1 MTTETMIQPKVTGY
15 RQLTPEEA
23 ALMNEIKAL
32 GPVFSDVC
40 KKIEMHIAA
49 QRAACATSD
58 AQAEDPGCAHLL
70 AEQQRLDLA
79 EPERWLNWGRDA
91 MQANLMYLTRAVAQ
105 PTSF

>member
-32 GPVFSDVC
+32 GPQIQAVC
-40 KKIEMHIAA
+40 DKIATHIRA

-70 AEQQRLDLA
+70 AEQQRLDAA
-79 EPERWLNWGRDA
+79 EPERWLSWGRDG